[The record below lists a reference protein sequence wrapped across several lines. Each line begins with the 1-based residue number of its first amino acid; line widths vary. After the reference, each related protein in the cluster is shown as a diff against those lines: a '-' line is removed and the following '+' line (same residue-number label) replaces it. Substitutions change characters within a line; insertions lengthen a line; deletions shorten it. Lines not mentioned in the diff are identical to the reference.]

1 MSLGPPRLPRPLA
14 LAVLVTILGIAAIGA
29 AGPVAAQPAATPN
42 AARVLPVCT
51 RAHNQWARLVTANKR
66 ASIAFNRAQS
76 LQNQLLR
83 QGRTTLAHRLDTRLA
98 YLRQAHTLLV
108 SRVQAIA
115 TRVQG
120 RCTERPPD
128 LTSF

>member
-1 MSLGPPRLPRPLA
+1 
-14 LAVLVTILGIAAIGA
+14 
-29 AGPVAAQPAATPN
+29 
-42 AARVLPVCT
+42 
-51 RAHNQWARLVTANKR
+51 
-66 ASIAFNRAQS
+66 
-76 LQNQLLR
+76 LQNRLLR

-108 SRVQAIA
+108 SRVDAIA

-128 LTSF
+128 LASF